1 MDEPKKKKINPVS
14 VVAEIGK
21 IETMSDGLKMTVYT
35 NEVASEEMATLM
47 KLKGKQGNM
56 LFAPAEHEFTDE
68 DLVDLPE
75 VKVEEGQKTPGQ
87 RLRAVIFRLW
97 ERVDPGKKKTF
108 EQYYREYMERLIDKI
123 KEQLN

>member
-1 MDEPKKKKINPVS
+1 MSEEKVKFIVPVI
-14 VVAEIGK
+14 AEIGK

-35 NEVASEEMATLM
+35 NEVAPEDMANLM

-56 LFAPAEHEFTDE
+56 LFAPADYKFTDE
-68 DLVDLPE
+68 DLLNLPE
-75 VKVEEGQKTPGQ
+75 VKVEEGQKHPSV

-97 ERVDPGKKKTF
+97 QKNDPTKKKSSEEF
-108 EQYYREYMERLIDKI
+108 YRDYMDRLCDKI